1 MVVGIGERLR
11 EAEGIAAAFVVSITY
26 TALLASNKQLHSL
39 HWPYLLITGSSALLV
54 GLCNV
59 TRLWCHGLLRLK
71 PSDVK
76 WVMARG
82 GLGSTSNCLGVFA
95 VLAGAHVGS
104 CAALRSVNS
113 IVASLG
119 TVAMGEHFGWMH
131 LLSVTL
137 FVVGAVLAADPE
149 QAVASVGSNLL
160 GSCLALAS
168 GVCSASAYIV
178 GRKLKEVN
186 PAFLTISNMF
196 HTWIFCWAMCFVP
209 RVPSGSLRSMEGAHL
224 QGMLL
229 LLGLPAIMHF
239 DTFFGAIAS
248 QKCSAAVS
256 TTIITASNM
265 LLGYGLDYV
274 LYKHLLKLSTLV
286 GATLIFLAVVAM
298 LLAGR
303 IDVATGT
310 KASSQHLELEENQEI
325 DASNL
330 LLKNSLRND
339 EV

>member
-1 MVVGIGERLR
+1 
-11 EAEGIAAAFVVSITY
+11 
-26 TALLASNKQLHSL
+26 
-39 HWPYLLITGSSALLV
+39 
-54 GLCNV
+54 
-59 TRLWCHGLLRLK
+59 
-71 PSDVK
+71 
-76 WVMARG
+76 
-82 GLGSTSNCLGVFA
+82 
-95 VLAGAHVGS
+95 
-104 CAALRSVNS
+104 
-113 IVASLG
+113 
-119 TVAMGEHFGWMH
+119 MGEHFGWMH